1 LRAAQAEQR
10 MSVLDI
16 AMRVADTVVG
26 AVPRPQPSR
35 AALER
40 CRIISHRGEH
50 GNRSVP
56 ENTLQAFSAAAEAGV
71 WGIECDLRWTAD
83 GVPVICHD
91 ADLARV
97 FGIRERLADL
107 RFDALRAR
115 CPLVP
120 TLEEVLQRFGGERHL
135 MLELKA
141 ERWPRAARQTQTLAA
156 LLADFE
162 PGRDYHLLSLQ
173 ADMFARTDFV
183 PPRACLPVAE
193 TNVGYMSRIALER
206 GYAGIG
212 GHYLLL
218 GESLRRRH
226 AAAGQRIGTGFPASG
241 NCLRRELN
249 RGVEWVFS
257 NHAVALQGL
266 RDRWLNDAPPQ
277 IAD

>member
-1 LRAAQAEQR
+1 

-16 AMRVADTVVG
+16 AMRVTDTIVG
-26 AVPRPQPSR
+26 TVPRPKPSR

-50 GNRSVP
+50 DNRDVA
-56 ENTLQAFSAAAEAGV
+56 ENTLQAFSAAAQAGV
-71 WGIECDLRWTAD
+71 WGIECDVRWTAD

-91 ADLARV
+91 ADLSRV

-107 RFDALRAR
+107 RFDALRTR
-115 CPLVP
+115 CPGVP
-120 TLEEVLQRFGGERHL
+120 TLEEVLLRFGKERHL

-141 ERWPRAARQTQTLAA
+141 ERWPQAARQAQTLAA
-156 LLADFE
+156 LLSDFE

-173 ADMFARTDFV
+173 VEMFAQAGFV
-183 PPRACLPVAE
+183 PPQACLPVAE
-193 TNVGYMSRIALER
+193 TNVGRMSRIALER

-249 RGVEWVFS
+249 RGVEWIFS

-266 RDRWLNDAPPQ
+266 RDRWLEDAPKQ
-277 IAD
+277 TAN